1 MMEILVTNDD
11 GWGSKGII
19 TLVRLMTQLGHVTVV
34 APDDP
39 QSGKG
44 NAISVQ
50 QPLYLRRLVNDQ
62 WGEDPWQENVD
73 VFTTNGTPSDCIKL
87 ALNILYEGDEKRI
100 DLVASGINHGSNASI
115 NVIYSGTM
123 GACFVAAEHG
133 IPAIGFSVCE
143 HGPDPDFQFF
153 EPYIVSIARNLTQ
166 QPMPYGVCY
175 NVNAPSGEIVD
186 VRTTRQARGHW
197 EREMEERLDE
207 YGDKYYWLVGDF
219 INHEPD
225 AEDTDEW
232 ALANGCIS
240 IQPCTIDRTA
250 YEQI

>member
-1 MMEILVTNDD
+1 MEILVTNDD
-11 GWGSKGII
+11 GWGTKGIV
-19 TLVRLMTQLGHVTVV
+19 TLVRLMTGLGHVTVV

-39 QSGKG
+39 QSGQG

-50 QPLYLRRLVNDQ
+50 QHLYLRPLVNER
-62 WGEDPWQENVD
+62 WGEEEWQQSVD
-73 VFTTNGTPSDCIKL
+73 VYTTNGTPSDCIKL

-133 IPAIGFSVCE
+133 IPAIGFSLCE
-143 HGPDPDFQFF
+143 HGPAPDFHFF
-153 EPYIVSIARNLTQ
+153 EPYIPTIARNLTQ
-166 QPMPYGVCY
+166 QPMPYGICY

-197 EREMEERLDE
+197 EREMDERIDE

-219 INHEPD
+219 VNHEPD

-232 ALANGCIS
+232 ALAHGCIS

-250 YEQI
+250 YNVKG